1 LISAWARSQGV
12 KLGQVK
18 VSEDSNEMTV
28 APTILRVLNLEE
40 RIVTLDA
47 LNFQKKIVA
56 QVREQKAD

>member
-1 LISAWARSQGV
+1 
-12 KLGQVK
+12 
-18 VSEDSNEMTV
+18 MTV